1 MAVKR
6 VATVVAVRCRVL
18 IGPVTVIVIV
28 IVIVIVVP
36 RLGWA
41 PSPRPSS
48 RGAERRTLPRPQP
61 VVAAQFMH

>member
-18 IGPVTVIVIV
+18 IGPVTVIV

>member
-18 IGPVTVIVIV
+18 IGPVTV